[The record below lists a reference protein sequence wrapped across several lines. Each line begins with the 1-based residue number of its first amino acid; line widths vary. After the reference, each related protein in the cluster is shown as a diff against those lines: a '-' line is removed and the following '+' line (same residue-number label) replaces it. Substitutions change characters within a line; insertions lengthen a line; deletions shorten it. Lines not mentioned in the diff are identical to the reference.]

1 MKPSGRM
8 DMRVTISVGGYR
20 QSSHDVR
27 KKSLP
32 GVRRGLKSSA
42 SEHRHGK
49 KGKRHRAGGRYS
61 SRPGIGRSRA
71 LSQVHDKGYDHS
83 YMEDFKAGFAKGY
96 EDGYIAAAAI

>member
-8 DMRVTISVGGYR
+8 GMSATISVRGYH
-20 QSSHDVR
+20 QSSHGAR
-27 KKSLP
+27 RKSLL
-32 GVRRGLKSSA
+32 GVRHGLKSSA
-42 SEHRHGK
+42 SKHRYGK

-61 SRPGIGRSRA
+61 FRPGVGRSRA

-96 EDGYIAAAAI
+96 EDGNIATATP